1 MSAYVL
7 QVNHYPVEVHCT
19 QSQNVGHAAAVSNH
33 CFPVWLGNK
42 VFFSS
47 HCDNSSLELVELLSM
62 KPGDIL
68 NLTPL

>member
-7 QVNHYPVEVHCT
+7 QVNYYPAH
-19 QSQNVGHAAAVSNH
+19 SPKDVGHAAVSNH

-47 HCDNSSLELVELLSM
+47 HCNNSSLELVELLSM